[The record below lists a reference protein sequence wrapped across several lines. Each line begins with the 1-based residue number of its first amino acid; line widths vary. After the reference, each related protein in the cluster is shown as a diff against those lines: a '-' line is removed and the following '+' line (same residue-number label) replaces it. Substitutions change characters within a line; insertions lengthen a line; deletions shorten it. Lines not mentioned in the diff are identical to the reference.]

1 MGFRHS
7 SLHADDVSWICPRC
21 ASEVPDS
28 FARCWSC
35 GSTAD
40 GQADPNFQGMLER
53 ESFDEI
59 EPAYEP
65 LRLGLGTLI
74 VMAAVTAAAF
84 AMLKM
89 WTPQNARHVRE
100 VVGATLLLL
109 AAGVACRAG
118 HSIARKCLRKGGQ
131 ALADAAILLI
141 LFGMAWNVAQTMFR

>member
-7 SLHADDVSWICPRC
+7 KRHAGDVPWICSRC
-21 ASEVPDS
+21 ESEVPAS

-40 GQADPNFQGMLER
+40 GQADPDFPGMTER
-53 ESFDEI
+53 ESIDEV

-65 LRLGLGTLI
+65 LRLGLRTLI
-74 VMAAVTAAAF
+74 VMAAVTAGALAV
-84 AMLKM
+84 LKM
-89 WTPQNARHVRE
+89 WTPQDARHVRE

-109 AAGVACRAG
+109 AAGVVCRAG
-118 HSIARKCLRKGGQ
+118 HSIARKFLRRGGQ

-141 LFGMAWNVAQTMFR
+141 LFTMALNVAHTMFR